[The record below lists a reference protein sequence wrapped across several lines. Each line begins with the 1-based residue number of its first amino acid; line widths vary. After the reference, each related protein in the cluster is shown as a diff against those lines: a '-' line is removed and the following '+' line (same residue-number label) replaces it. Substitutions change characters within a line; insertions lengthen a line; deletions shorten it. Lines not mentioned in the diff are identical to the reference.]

1 MRNLRIT
8 PHKLLTFHRMNVT
21 LEADVMSKHLGEPI
35 SENIRD
41 RMRLL
46 DNADAA
52 NLRRL
57 DLFGRN
63 AGAALVSAA
72 DFPASFDPF
81 DAPGA
86 CQGASSEPPRPTA
99 V

>member
-8 PHKLLTFHRMNVT
+8 PHKLLSFHRVKVN
-21 LEADVMSKHLGEPI
+21 LETDAMSKYLGEPI
-35 SENIRD
+35 SEKVRD

-57 DLFGRN
+57 DLLGRN
-63 AGAALVSAA
+63 AGAALVSGA
-72 DFPASFDPF
+72 DFPTSFDPF
-81 DAPGA
+81 DAPV
-86 CQGASSEPPRPTA
+86 ASHGISAEPARPTA
-99 V
+99 